1 MKLAHFDVT
10 SAFTQA
16 DIDAEIY
23 VEPPKGFMAKDK
35 HGVPMVLK
43 LHKALYGTK
52 QASRQWAITLRK
64 FLVDE
69 LKFTKITHD
78 PCLFTR
84 VEKDGRKMIIGVY
97 VDDLI
102 VAYHDKASLDRFSE
116 QFTSK
121 FRASD
126 LGPLSWFLGVS
137 VSQGSDFH
145 ITLDQFQYIDK
156 LMERF
161 VPTSPCSVIKHAM
174 PCNPITFQALSTAK
188 TDAERDKASRLPY
201 LQLVGSLLYLSTMTR
216 PDIAYHMSIL
226 CSYMHDPSP
235 ACYYAAID
243 LLLYVKHT
251 KHLTLHFTGSKY
263 PPASIDAK
271 LHPSISTCGGL
282 IAYSDA
288 SWRKPDELGYNMFGF
303 VIYFMGA
310 PVSFAAKR
318 LKVVA
323 MSSAEAEYAGAAY
336 TCKEIVY
343 VRNVLSD
350 LGFHVHGPTVL
361 AVDNQAAIK
370 IAENVGVTA
379 RNKHFGDA
387 IHYFRHLVD
396 HRVVIPTFVRTDAQ
410 RADGFTKVLEKS
422 KFRPWMRFLM
432 HENSK

>member
-1 MKLAHFDVT
+1 M
-10 SAFTQA
+10 
-16 DIDAEIY
+16 
-23 VEPPKGFMAKDK
+23 
-35 HGVPMVLK
+35 
-43 LHKALYGTK
+43 
-52 QASRQWAITLRK
+52 
-64 FLVDE
+64 
-69 LKFTKITHD
+69 
-78 PCLFTR
+78 
-84 VEKDGRKMIIGVY
+84 
-97 VDDLI
+97 
-102 VAYHDKASLDRFSE
+102 
-116 QFTSK
+116 
-121 FRASD
+121 
-126 LGPLSWFLGVS
+126 
-137 VSQGSDFH
+137 
-145 ITLDQFQYIDK
+145 
-156 LMERF
+156 
-161 VPTSPCSVIKHAM
+161 
-174 PCNPITFQALSTAK
+174 
-188 TDAERDKASRLPY
+188 
-201 LQLVGSLLYLSTMTR
+201 
-216 PDIAYHMSIL
+216 
-226 CSYMHDPSP
+226 
-235 ACYYAAID
+235 
-243 LLLYVKHT
+243 KHT

-336 TCKEIVY
+336 TCKEIVF